1 MSTLNNVVLF
11 VLVLFVAFGS
21 VVPADGQTPSERN
34 AYAGLERAE
43 RAMDRDPSSLAIGAV
58 QRTFRAAY
66 DTYERVETRRQRLR
80 SRAISYDDW
89 NSDTTPQWAASARGW
104 ATNWMRYLEAVG
116 VDTASLRAY
125 SDLTRRM
132 EREDPRLSSGQYRI
146 RDTASRWGLAGFGA
160 SLVECNYSAGLC
172 RDFRSNMRAR
182 DAAYI
187 RASQSHM
194 RARNAI
200 VDALFDAATVVQRVA
215 TNLPGAAD
223 AAQVEE
229 ISRALL
235 TGRRHLLATAE
246 ASRASGDP
254 FRSDDP
260 FALSVALT
268 ALVGS
273 TETVLGR
280 LFAFQSGAEADRR

>member
-1 MSTLNNVVLF
+1 MSTLNNGVAFVV
-11 VLVLFVAFGS
+11 VLFVAFGS

-43 RAMDRDPSSLAIGAV
+43 RAMDRDPSTAAIAAV

-66 DTYERVETRRQRLR
+66 DTYERVERRRQSLR
-80 SRAISYDDW
+80 SRAAGYRW
-89 NSDTTPQWAASARGW
+89 NNATDAQWAAGARVW
-104 ATNWMRYLEAVG
+104 AANWMRYLEAVG
-116 VDTASLRAY
+116 VDTASFRAY
-125 SDLTRRM
+125 SDLTRRIVS
-132 EREDPRLSSGQYRI
+132 E
-146 RDTASRWGLAGFGA
+146 GA
-160 SLVECNYSAGLC
+160 SGYEPVDQLWGNYVGSSWVARSIVECAYSNGLC
-172 RDFRSNMRAR
+172 RDLRSNASGNA
-182 DAAYI
+182 AAYI
-187 RASQSHM
+187 RAAQAHM

-246 ASRASGDP
+246 ASRSSGDP
-254 FRSDDP
+254 FQSDDP
-260 FALSVALT
+260 LALSGALT